1 MSSVPDITVLIATT
15 IVPFRF
21 KLVGAVALWIVG
33 GWLIQ
38 FAMKLTR
45 GALRSSSLDATVSPT
60 C

>member
-1 MSSVPDITVLIATT
+1 MPDITGLIATT
-15 IVPFRF
+15 IVPFLF

-45 GALRSSSLDATVSPT
+45 GALRSSSLDAT